1 MRIVHV
7 VDDPGGAAVT
17 YDFDEIPLFRPRYDW
32 PRDDRPLSG
41 YVDTDALGVYHP
53 ISTNSRP
60 PRPTTLNGEGTMK
73 HTGVVTDV
81 GDGRLVCRVGETDHA
96 DFVTSGSVGDAC
108 DVDVP
113 DAENTSAPAADG
125 ASSEEVGEVGG

>member
-1 MRIVHV
+1 MKSPEDCVR
-7 VDDPGGAAVT
+7 
-17 YDFDEIPLFRPRYDW
+17 
-32 PRDDRPLSG
+32 G

-53 ISTNSRP
+53 TTHPTSRP
-60 PRPTTLNGEGTMK
+60 PRPTQNGERTMK

-81 GDGRLVCRVGETDHA
+81 GDGRLVCRVGETDHP
-96 DFVTSGSVGDAC
+96 DFVTAGSVGDAC